1 MRAAWRTDIAAYAPE
16 QLVFVDESSTHT
28 SLTRL
33 YGWAPHNQ
41 RATGHV
47 PRNHGKNL
55 TFIAALTAHGI
66 LAPWTVEGAMD
77 TTAFE
82 VYVTQVLIPTLH
94 AGQVV
99 VLDNLSVHKAAHI
112 HEALTACG
120 CTLLFLP
127 PYSPDCNPIEQAFSK
142 IKSVLRTLGS
152 RTRDA
157 LLDALAH
164 ALETITAHDAAAWF
178 AHTGYSLPDHLP

>member
-1 MRAAWRTDIAAYAPE
+1 
-16 QLVFVDESSTHT
+16 
-28 SLTRL
+28 
-33 YGWAPHNQ
+33 
-41 RATGHV
+41 
-47 PRNHGKNL
+47 
-55 TFIAALTAHGI
+55 
-66 LAPWTVEGAMD
+66 MD

-99 VLDNLSVHKAAHI
+99 VLDNRSVHKAAHI

-142 IKSVLRTLGS
+142 VKSLLRS

-164 ALETITAHDAAAWF
+164 ALDTITPHDAAAWF
-178 AHTGYSLPDHLP
+178 AHTGYLLPDHPS